1 MPVTRRTLSGEVF
14 ETNLFGLSTARSK
27 ISCSMQGLQ
36 RRLNMKPRV
45 LVADDE
51 EMFLE
56 YLSRRLRKSQYE
68 VTTCLSGEEVLEK
81 IKDYDFDV
89 VILDVLMP
97 GIDGIETLGEIKR
110 IRPLTEVIMLSGHA
124 SLESGIEGMRLGAF
138 DYLRKPC
145 DTEELISKIDKA
157 YERKAEQEERIRVTS
172 EHYNIEP
179 KPD

>member
-1 MPVTRRTLSGEVF
+1 
-14 ETNLFGLSTARSK
+14 
-27 ISCSMQGLQ
+27 
-36 RRLNMKPRV
+36 MKPRL

-97 GIDGIETLGEIKR
+97 GIDGIETLGEID
-110 IRPLTEVIMLSGHA
+110 TDFA
-124 SLESGIEGMRLGAF
+124 QAF
-138 DYLRKPC
+138 
-145 DTEELISKIDKA
+145 
-157 YERKAEQEERIRVTS
+157 
-172 EHYNIEP
+172 
-179 KPD
+179 

>member
-1 MPVTRRTLSGEVF
+1 VPITRGTLSGELF
-14 ETNLFGLSTARSK
+14 ETNLFGPSTGRSK
-27 ISCSMQGLQ
+27 IPCSMQGLQ
-36 RRLNMKPRV
+36 RRLNMKPRL

-51 EMFLE
+51 EMFVE

-157 YERKAEQEERIRVTS
+157 YERKAEQEERIRLTS
-172 EHYNIEP
+172 EQYNIEP